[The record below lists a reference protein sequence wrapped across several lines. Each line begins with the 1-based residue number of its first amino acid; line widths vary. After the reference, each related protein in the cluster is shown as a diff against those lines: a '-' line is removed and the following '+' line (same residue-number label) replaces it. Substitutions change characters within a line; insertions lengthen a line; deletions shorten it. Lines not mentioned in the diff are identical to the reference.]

1 MPSCNDD
8 SNQTSFVKDAASNYY
23 KNNEDKFSFFVFDSK
38 KIDSF
43 FINYKGRSLEH
54 TKLITAFDSLRT
66 LSNINLNKDITNNYS
81 IHTDNPRE
89 SDFKLATEVL
99 RATSKEKNQEYFSH
113 SLLYLFFYECL
124 PTGLKYRW
132 VQDFRGDFEFNV
144 TFFNLLRTKCKTFD
158 NHIYG
163 SEGYW
168 DENIRSVFGDFG
180 VNEITAEKAKQIKEC
195 VEKSES
201 FNDRRFQTDKV
212 NFLEF
217 LNNVIAGKW
226 RLFLYDKN

>member
-1 MPSCNDD
+1 MSSCNND
-8 SNQTSFVKDAASNYY
+8 SRQTSFVEDAASNYY
-23 KNNEDKFSFFVFDSK
+23 KNNEDKFSFLVFDSK

-43 FINYKGRSLEH
+43 LINYEGRTLGDI
-54 TKLITAFDSLRT
+54 KLITAFDSLQT
-66 LSNINLNKDITNNYS
+66 HSNISSKNDFTDKYS
-81 IHTDNPRE
+81 SHTDDPKE
-89 SDFKLATEVL
+89 LDFKLASQVL
-99 RATSKEKNQEYFSH
+99 KATSKEKNHEYFSH
-113 SLLYLFFYECL
+113 SLLYLYFHECL
-124 PTGLKYRW
+124 PNSLEYKW

-144 TFFNLLRTKCKTFD
+144 TFFNLLRTKCKTYD

-168 DENIRSVFGDFG
+168 DENIRSVFGDF
-180 VNEITAEKAKQIKEC
+180 VMNEITAEKAKQIKDC
-195 VEKSES
+195 IEKSES
-201 FNDRRFQTDKV
+201 FNDSRFETDKV